1 MFPMRVYLYLFAP
14 FVFLSF
20 YTFTRQK
27 NILYTHQSFSI
38 VIYISHTTVGK
49 STSQLFSI
57 TSYLFF
63 LIAVFTLYKRKKK
76 KDTRRY
82 VFFFISF
89 FLSVVFL
96 KKRKKII
103 LIILTVSFYHRIMLH
118 HAYLRYILFSM
129 FLRFC
134 KHDKTDHRS
143 RSISFIVSFRKKG
156 YLFLYNFSCTF
167 NPFSGRSHI
176 ICAQNFYSL
185 LNAFLKGVKVEQDKL
200 EKLVACSSKILL
212 RRISRTDQHF
222 ELKCF
227 I

>member
-82 VFFFISF
+82 VFFFRIF
-89 FLSVVFL
+89 FPLCGFSEKKKKNHPDHFNGQLLSSHYASS
-96 KKRKKII
+96 RI
-103 LIILTVSFYHRIMLH
+103 LAIYT
-118 HAYLRYILFSM
+118 
-129 FLRFC
+129 
-134 KHDKTDHRS
+134 
-143 RSISFIVSFRKKG
+143 
-156 YLFLYNFSCTF
+156 FLYV
-167 NPFSGRSHI
+167 P
-176 ICAQNFYSL
+176 
-185 LNAFLKGVKVEQDKL
+185 KVL
-200 EKLVACSSKILL
+200 
-212 RRISRTDQHF
+212 
-222 ELKCF
+222 
-227 I
+227 